1 MTPAAGVPQEDFVR
15 ASERAG
21 GDFARRRC
29 HTHPEREAAAR
40 CPGCARPF
48 CRECVSEHDD
58 RLLCAACLRREA
70 AAATQARP
78 LRDYSTLTRTLGALA
93 GLALAGL
100 FFYAIGSA
108 LASFDNDVHATSSGR
123 KPGARP

>member
-1 MTPAAGVPQEDFVR
+1 MTPAA
-15 ASERAG
+15 

-70 AAATQARP
+70 ADTQQPVRDHAARNR
-78 LRDYSTLTRTLGALA
+78 LLGALA
-93 GLALAGL
+93 GFALACL
-100 FFYAIGSA
+100 FFYAVGSA
-108 LASFDNDVHATSSGR
+108 LASFENQPPDAA
-123 KPGARP
+123 PGLHHEGEG